1 MEYYRNCITSTNWYN
16 AIRGDQSE
24 PGYNLIK
31 VLINSGFTMMT
42 YGGKA
47 GFYKFCD
54 KTTDDFTHIK
64 GEILLSPESNRN
76 WYTYLW
82 GNFTKQGYY
91 YTDTPFFEARYY
103 NYYITPPSKR
113 PNVDFVFFLL
123 KNGGYFFHLSATSV
137 SDPFPQIKIKNT
149 QPNTDLTW
157 AEKEANSSYYEKTSV
172 QRLNYTLIGIPHVT
186 DSIID
191 RPCLMFF
198 ANHLAEDNTI
208 TFINDIDYNN
218 WPNKSGETAITYL
231 DDKMEHFD
239 YQPNICTLVKYPLED
254 GYIGNLYLMA
264 TSPVNKVTEDGM
276 FFSIGNRNFFNIY
289 GNLVVE
295 LPADKEDYQ
304 WQLR

>member
-1 MEYYRNCITSTNWYN
+1 MEYYRNCITSTNWLN

-24 PGYNLIK
+24 PGYSLIK

-42 YGGKA
+42 YGRSA

-54 KTTDDFTHIK
+54 KTLDHYPYLK
-64 GEILLSPESNRN
+64 GEILLLPESRAGHS
-76 WYTYLW
+76 WYALSW
-82 GNFTKQGYY
+82 GSFLKQGYY
-91 YTDTPFFEARYY
+91 YDEEGTNYIGEYD
-103 NYYITPPSKR
+103 YYIAPPSKR

-137 SDPFPQIKIKNT
+137 FDPFPQIKIKNT

-157 AEKEANSSYYEKTSV
+157 AETEAQRGESSV
-172 QRLNYTLIGIPHVT
+172 QRLNYTLIGIPHAI

-198 ANHLAEDNTI
+198 ANHLAKDNTI
-208 TFINDIDYNN
+208 TFINNIDFNG
-218 WPNKSGETAITYL
+218 WPNKSGETPITYL
-231 DDKMEHFD
+231 DDTMEHFD

-254 GYIGNLYLMA
+254 GYIGNLYLMT

>member
-1 MEYYRNCITSTNWYN
+1 MEYYRNCITGANWYN
-16 AIRGDQSE
+16 AVKGDQSD
-24 PGYNLIK
+24 PGYNLIR
-31 VLINSGFTMMT
+31 VLINNGFTMNES
-42 YGGKA
+42 GGKA

-54 KTTDDFTHIK
+54 KKENGYLNYLK
-64 GEILLSPESNRN
+64 GEILLVPESNRN
-76 WYTYLW
+76 WYTFLW
-82 GNFTKQGYY
+82 GNFNKRGYY
-91 YTDTPFFEARYY
+91 YDEGGTYID
-103 NYYITPPSKR
+103 YYITPPSKR

-137 SDPFPQIKIKNT
+137 FDPYPQIKIKNT
-149 QPNTDLTW
+149 QSNTDLTW
-157 AEKEANSSYYEKTSV
+157 AEIEGNTGNHAGSV
-172 QRLNYTLIGIPHVT
+172 QRLNYTLIGIPPVT

-198 ANHLAEDNTI
+198 SNNLAKDNTI
-208 TFINDIDYNN
+208 TFINNIDYNN
-218 WPNKSGETAITYL
+218 WPNKSGETPITYL
-231 DDKMEHFD
+231 DDTMEHFD

-254 GYIGNLYLMA
+254 GYIGNLYLMT

>member
-1 MEYYRNCITSTNWYN
+1 MEYYRNCITGANWYN
-16 AIRGDQSE
+16 AISGNQSD
-24 PGYNLIK
+24 PGYNLIR
-31 VLINSGFTMMT
+31 VLINNGFTMT
-42 YGGKA
+42 KDYGKA

-54 KTTDDFTHIK
+54 KITNDYYHFK
-64 GEILLSPESNRN
+64 GEILLIPESNRL
-76 WYTYLW
+76 WYTFPW

-91 YTDTPFFEARYY
+91 YDEGATYID
-103 NYYITPPSKR
+103 YYITPPSKR

-137 SDPFPQIKIKNT
+137 FDPFPQIKIKNT

-157 AEKEANSSYYEKTSV
+157 ASVEGNTDNHAGSV
-172 QRLNYTLIGIPHVT
+172 QRLNYTLIGIPPVT

-198 ANHLAEDNTI
+198 SNNLAKDNTI
-208 TFINDIDYNN
+208 TFINNIDYNN
-218 WPNKSGETAITYL
+218 WPNKKGETPITYL
-231 DDKMEHFD
+231 DDTMEHFD

-254 GYIGNLYLMA
+254 GYIGNLYLMT

>member
-1 MEYYRNCITSTNWYN
+1 MEYYRNCITGANWSN
-16 AIRGDQSE
+16 AIEGDQSD
-24 PGYNLIK
+24 PGYNLIR
-31 VLINSGFTMMT
+31 VLINNGFTMMT

-54 KTTDDFTHIK
+54 KISNGYPYVK
-64 GEILLSPESNRN
+64 GEILLVPESNRN
-76 WYTYLW
+76 WYTFTW

-91 YTDTPFFEARYY
+91 YNEGTTYTD
-103 NYYITPPSKR
+103 YYITPPSKR
-113 PNVDFVFFLL
+113 PNVDFVFFPL

-137 SDPFPQIKIKNT
+137 FDPYPQIKIKNT

-157 AEKEANSSYYEKTSV
+157 AEKEAQSQSSV
-172 QRLNYTLIGIPHVT
+172 QRLNYTLIGIPTAT

-198 ANHLAEDNTI
+198 SNNLAKDNTI
-208 TFINDIDYNN
+208 TFINNMDYNN
-218 WPNKSGETAITYL
+218 WPNKSGEDPITYL
-231 DDKMEHFD
+231 DDTMEHFD

-254 GYIGNLYLMA
+254 GYIGNLYLMT

-295 LPADKEDYQ
+295 LPTDKEDYQ

>member
-1 MEYYRNCITSTNWYN
+1 MEYYRNCITGANWYN
-16 AIRGDQSE
+16 AIYGEDQSD
-24 PGYNLIK
+24 PGYNLIR
-31 VLINSGFTMMT
+31 VLINNGFTMIK

-54 KTTDDFTHIK
+54 KSTNGYPYLK
-64 GEILLSPESNRN
+64 GEILLVPESNRL
-76 WYTYLW
+76 WYTYYW

-91 YTDTPFFEARYY
+91 YDEGATYID
-103 NYYITPPSKR
+103 YYITPPSKR
-113 PNVDFVFFLL
+113 PNVDFVFFPL

-137 SDPFPQIKIKNT
+137 FDPFPQIKIKNT

-157 AEKEANSSYYEKTSV
+157 ASVEGNTDSYAGSV
-172 QRLNYTLIGIPHVT
+172 QRLNYTLIGIPPVT

-198 ANHLAEDNTI
+198 SNNLAKDNTI
-208 TFINDIDYNN
+208 TFINNIDYNN
-218 WPNKSGETAITYL
+218 WPNKSGEDPITYL
-231 DDKMEHFD
+231 DDTMEHFD